1 MQVNDLVMV
10 DSDCDTHGVAVFVK
24 QQLHGFC
31 LILFDGTVRTM
42 DKCFLE
48 VISEYR

>member
-1 MQVNDLVMV
+1 MV
-10 DSDCDTHGVAVFVK
+10 DSDCGTRGVAVFVK
-24 QQLHGFC
+24 QLLHGFC